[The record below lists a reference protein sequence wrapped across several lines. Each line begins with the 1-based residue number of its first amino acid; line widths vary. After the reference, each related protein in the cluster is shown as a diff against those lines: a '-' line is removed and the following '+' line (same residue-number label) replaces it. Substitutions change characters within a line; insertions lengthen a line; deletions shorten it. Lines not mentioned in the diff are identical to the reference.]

1 MTKSP
6 IDSDL
11 SKSRGLA
18 SFEYILLALCVCV
31 IALRTTFTEG
41 PPMHST
47 NVAANLSD
55 TVYSLSISAILIFS
69 FVLWLVWSFCSKKF
83 YYRLTGIEI
92 GLCLF
97 CVAAVAAGF
106 AAANKRLA
114 ITNVAVFLAPPLM
127 ALLLVQILDS
137 QSKIKLV
144 LVVIAALGAISTF
157 QSIWQWRIDNAA
169 MIEQYER
176 APQSLLEPLGIEPGT
191 LPHFLFE
198 HRLYS
203 RGLRGFFTTRN
214 SAGSFALMASFAAI
228 VLFIDK
234 FKNRKSPSS
243 QPLHLLAC
251 ATAAAIIIFGLALTR
266 SKGAILGSLFAAAI
280 FVVYL
285 RFGNWLKAHKKAILI
300 TCLLLVIAGTWAAL
314 SYGLNHGRLP
324 GGSSMLVRWQYWHAS
339 ARMYADHPITG
350 VGPGNFAHFYTHY
363 KPASA
368 LESVADPHNFPLGIV
383 TQYGPIGLVGF
394 LAMIFIPLWR
404 TICPNPVSSS
414 SSLRTQPEPAF
425 RTLAVIF
432 LIVVSAALLLIR
444 PMLMPAT
451 PADTLDVMIY
461 VIVTLYAV
469 PVAVFIIA
477 FFLLTV
483 PLQTTRNTQYAICNT
498 NIAAALFCA
507 VLGVAFH
514 NLIDFAIF
522 EPPVFTTLWALIA
535 CLIAIDFHT
544 NRRPRLV
551 LKPALILRAIVVV
564 IAVVIIGA
572 YFYYVWSPVNK
583 STAKIRQSHQAISNG
598 QLEQAHRLLDSA
610 AKDDYLSPAALSM
623 NGRLYLHHLQ
633 LTQNKNRDLLL
644 RSEKCLQVAI
654 ERNNA
659 AFKNFERLTDVY
671 ESLAEISP
679 QQQKTDWLNKAFV
692 NARRAVERYPG
703 CGRLQFKLAEIAEQ
717 LGKTDIAI
725 EQYEKAID
733 IEDSFRNQFQLIY
746 PERKKIVSRLGED
759 KYKNAKQRIKH
770 LTEQLTP

>member
-1 MTKSP
+1 MQS
-6 IDSDL
+6 
-11 SKSRGLA
+11 
-18 SFEYILLALCVCV
+18 
-31 IALRTTFTEG
+31 TT
-41 PPMHST
+41 
-47 NVAANLSD
+47 VAVNLSD
-55 TVYSLSISAILIFS
+55 NVYSLSISAVLIFS

-106 AAANKRLA
+106 AAANKRVA

-144 LVVIAALGAISTF
+144 LVVIAALGAVSTF
-157 QSIWQWRIDNAA
+157 QSVWQWQLDNAV
-169 MIEQYER
+169 MIEEYER
-176 APQSLLEPLGIEPGT
+176 APQSMLEPLGIEPDT

-251 ATAAAIIIFGLALTR
+251 ATAVVIIIFGLALTR

-280 FVVYL
+280 FIVYL
-285 RFGNWLKAHKKAILI
+285 RFGNRLKAHKKAVLI
-300 TCLLLVIAGTWAAL
+300 TCLLLGVAAT
-314 SYGLNHGRLP
+314 SVVVWYGLNHGRLP

-350 VGPGNFAHFYTHY
+350 VGPGNFAQFYTHY

-368 LESVADPHNFPLGIV
+368 LESVADPHNFPLGIL

-404 TICPNPVSSS
+404 TICPYPVSSS
-414 SSLRTQPEPAF
+414 SSPKAQPEPAF
-425 RTLAVIF
+425 RTLPVSF
-432 LIVVSAALLLIR
+432 LIVVSAVLLFIR
-444 PMLMPAT
+444 PMLMPVT
-451 PADTLDVMIY
+451 SADTLDVMIY
-461 VIVTLYAV
+461 VIVTLYVV

-483 PLQTTRNTQYAICNT
+483 PLQTTRNTQYAIRNT
-498 NIAAALFCA
+498 NMAAALFCA

-522 EPPVFTTLWALIA
+522 EPPVFTTLWAIIA

-544 NRRPRLV
+544 NCRPQLV
-551 LKPALILRAIVVV
+551 LKPALVVKAIVGL
-564 IAVVIIGA
+564 IAAVIIVA
-572 YFYYVWSPVNK
+572 YVYYVWSPVNK
-583 STAKIRQSHQAISNG
+583 STDKIRQAHQAISNG
-598 QLEQAHRLLDSA
+598 QFEHAHRLLDSA
-610 AKDDYLSPAALSM
+610 AKDDSLSPAALSM
-623 NGRLYLHHLQ
+623 NGRLYLYHFQ

-644 RSEKCLQVAI
+644 KSEKCLQAAI
-654 ERNNA
+654 ERNDA
-659 AFKNFERLTDVY
+659 AFKDFERLTDVY
-671 ESLAEISP
+671 ESLAEIST
-679 QQQKTDWLNKAFV
+679 QQEKTGWLNKALDS
-692 NARRAVERYPG
+692 ASLAVERYPG

-717 LGKTDIAI
+717 LGKTNIAI
-725 EQYEKAID
+725 ERYEKAID

-770 LTEQLTP
+770 LSQ